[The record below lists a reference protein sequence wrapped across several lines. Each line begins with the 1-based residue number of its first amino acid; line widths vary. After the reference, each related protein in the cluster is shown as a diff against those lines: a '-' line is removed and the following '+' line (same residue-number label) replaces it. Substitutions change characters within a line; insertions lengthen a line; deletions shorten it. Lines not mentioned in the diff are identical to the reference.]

1 MNDAPAPVPIDPARE
16 SFLGRASIVWVIP
29 LVALVIAL
37 AVAWQSYNNRGP
49 LISIEFEN
57 GAGIA
62 VGQTEL
68 RFRDVTV
75 GVVENITFSEG
86 LEGVIA
92 EIRLEKDIAPFV
104 DAGSSFWVVRPE
116 VSVQGVTGL
125 DTVLSGIFIEG
136 SWDSDI
142 GPARTAFRGLAT
154 APLFRPGQ
162 AGLQLA
168 LRTTPGGYLTD
179 NAPILF
185 RGIEV
190 GRVGPARISREGT
203 FAIAEAII
211 YAPHGRLITRATR
224 FWDTSGFS
232 VSLGPSGAEVDFSSI
247 ASLVGGGLTF
257 DTFVS
262 GGQRVTDG
270 TVFEV
275 YADQISARNSVF
287 NASETELLEV
297 RVIFDENISGLTIG
311 APVEWSGLRIGSV
324 ESLSGIVDADAFGDS
339 RVRLDVVIAIQPARL
354 GLQGDVDP
362 ERALDFLSERVRE
375 GLRARLASA
384 SLLTGGLKVELVEVE
399 DAEPADIVISP
410 EEIAS
415 LPSTD
420 SEISDAT
427 ATVEGVFTRINSLP
441 FEDLLNSAIGFLQ
454 SAEGLLASPELRE
467 APLELSA
474 LLEDV
479 RGIVTSEDVQNIPVS
494 VNAAL
499 ARVEAILA
507 QIEVGQAVDKVVEAI
522 GQVTE
527 AATSVNASVA
537 GVPALIDNLASVAAK
552 AEAMPLEDLTV
563 QLTDLLGSADDILS
577 AEGTQDLPASLGAA
591 LDELNATLGELRE
604 GGAITNVNA
613 TLSSA
618 REAADAVALSS
629 QDLPALVARI
639 TEVFDQA
646 SRTIEGYNRGD
657 VISRDA
663 QAALRDI
670 SQAADALTSLAR
682 LLERNPSA
690 LIRGR

>member
-1 MNDAPAPVPIDPARE
+1 MNDAPDPVPIDPARE

-29 LVALVIAL
+29 LIAL
-37 AVAWQSYNNRGP
+37 IIALTVAWQSYNDRGP
-49 LISIEFEN
+49 LIAVQFEN

-62 VGQTEL
+62 SGQTEL

-75 GVVENITFSEG
+75 GLVESVSFAEG

-92 EIRLEKDIAPFV
+92 QIRLEKEIAEFV
-104 DAGSSFWVVRPE
+104 DAGASFWVVRPE
-116 VSVQGVTGL
+116 LTVQGVSGL

-136 SWDSDI
+136 SWDSEV
-142 GPARTAFRGLAT
+142 GPIRTQFKGLET
-154 APLFRPGQ
+154 APLFQPGKD
-162 AGLQLA
+162 GLQLA
-168 LRTTPGGYLTD
+168 LRTTPGGSLTD

-190 GRVGPARISREGT
+190 GRVGPARISREGS

-211 YAPHGRLITRATR
+211 YEPHGRLITRATR

-262 GGQRVTDG
+262 GGGRVSDG

-275 YADQISARNSVF
+275 YPDQISARNSVF
-287 NASETELLEV
+287 NASETELLEL
-297 RVIFDENISGLTIG
+297 RVIFDENISGLAIG

-324 ESLSGIVDADAFGDS
+324 ESLSGLVDADAFGDT
-339 RVRLDVVIAIQPARL
+339 RVRLDVVIGIQPARL
-354 GLQGDVDP
+354 GLQGEVNP
-362 ERALDFLSERVRE
+362 ERALDFLSTRVSE
-375 GLRARLASA
+375 GLRARLATG
-384 SLLTGGLKVELVEVE
+384 SLLTGGLKVELIEVE
-399 DAEPADIVISP
+399 EAEPADIIVSP
-410 EEIAS
+410 DEIAT

-441 FEDLLNSAIGFLQ
+441 IEELLNSAIGFMQ
-454 SAEGLLASPELRE
+454 SAEAFVSSEALRE
-467 APLELSA
+467 TPQEVRA
-474 LLEDV
+474 LLGDM
-479 RGIVTSEDVQNIPVS
+479 RGIVASEELQS
-494 VNAAL
+494 VPATLNAAL
-499 ARVEAILA
+499 GRIEAILG
-507 QIEVGQAVDKVVEAI
+507 QIEEGQAVERVVAAI
-522 GQVTE
+522 DAATE
-527 AATSVNASVA
+527 AAGSVNASVA
-537 GVPALIDNLASVAAK
+537 GVPELIDNLSSVAAK
-552 AEAMPLEDLTV
+552 AEAMPLEELTE
-563 QLTDLLGSADDILS
+563 QLTELLGSADTILS
-577 AEGTQDLPASLGAA
+577 TSAAQDLPASLGAA
-591 LDELNATLGELRE
+591 LDELNATLAQLRE
-604 GGAITNVNA
+604 GGAVDNVNA

-629 QDLPALVARI
+629 RDLPALVERI

-646 SRTIEGYNRGD
+646 SRTIEGYNQGD